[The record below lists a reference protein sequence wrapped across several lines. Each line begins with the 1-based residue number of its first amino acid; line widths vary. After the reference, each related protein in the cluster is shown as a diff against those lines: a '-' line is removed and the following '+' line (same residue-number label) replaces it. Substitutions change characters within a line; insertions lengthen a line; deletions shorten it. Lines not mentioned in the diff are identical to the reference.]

1 MTAPICL
8 AALELFVVEVP
19 CPLIPFG
26 GVPVPPAP
34 EPVGDEDKSEAELA
48 NGDDEGA
55 PDDNFDMTVCL
66 RGC

>member
-1 MTAPICL
+1 MSTDSIRWCS
-8 AALELFVVEVP
+8 
-19 CPLIPFG
+19 
-26 GVPVPPAP
+26 VPPAP